1 MKKQIIWFAAF
12 STAVVI
18 SACSNSAQT
27 LPDPV
32 NTPEVEM
39 QMSGEIPE
47 SPTRQLVIETP
58 TPPPATVTVLPA
70 EEPTLPEISMSDEAE
85 VDPTSPPALGN
96 GHQNNPSDEKMIS
109 EDPANWD
116 LEEFRPDSDNPDF
129 ILYTLSEEQIQM
141 AVEPIRNFYNG
152 MYYSERLLTLEEA
165 SQWIDTTSQAWIDT
179 EQGFQASHDSFAS
192 FGYYPQLEFSIEDPA
207 YFTEWD
213 IYAAK
218 SPEGDIYVQVKF
230 RIEEQRFTVFD
241 QTSGEVIVSN
251 PYWGPRLTA
260 FQTAFRDGHWKII
273 FRHEENLGMKTL
285 PTPSQ

>member
-18 SACSNSAQT
+18 SACSGSAQT

-58 TPPPATVTVLPA
+58 TPPPATATVLPA
-70 EEPTLPEISMSDEAE
+70 EETTLPEISISDEAE

-141 AVEPIRNFYNG
+141 AVEPIRDFYNG

-165 SQWIDTTSQAWIDT
+165 SQWIDTTSQAWTDT

-192 FGYYPQLEFSIEDPA
+192 FGYYPQYEFSIENPT

-213 IYAAK
+213 IYAAN

-251 PYWGPRLTA
+251 PYWGPRLAA
-260 FQTAFRDGHWKII
+260 FQTAFRTAIG
-273 FRHEENLGMKTL
+273 R
-285 PTPSQ
+285 